1 MLKDEKVRLARKLRQ
16 EGLGLKEIAKQVRVS
31 VATASLYCKGVLPKG
46 ENAPSCNQ
54 RGEYMEEVTRLYQQG
69 VSIADIA
76 ARLNIPASTLF
87 DWRRASGIKRNSR
100 EIYVTPELRKRIAR
114 KMMLDK
120 DGSLRQKARYMY
132 ETLELSTPDIAKELG
147 VTSVAVGDWL
157 KRDGVELRKSPT
169 IQTRLKL
176 RKANLGDKRYNW
188 KGGITRE
195 QMRKRQSMH
204 MRDARN
210 ACFKRDDYTCR
221 VCGQRGGKLNA
232 HHVWPFQRFP
242 KLMYELSNLVTL
254 CKQCHDD
261 FHKAAGGHVKIAIGP
276 FFIKRH
282 MVKPRRLG
290 NTK

>member
-1 MLKDEKVRLARKLRQ
+1 MLKDEKISLARKLRQ
-16 EGLGLKEIAKQVRVS
+16 EGLGLKEIAKRVDIS

-46 ENAPSCNQ
+46 KNAPTCNQ
-54 RGEYMEEVTRLYQQG
+54 RGEHMETVTRLYQQG
-69 VSIADIA
+69 VSIPDIA

-87 DWRRASGIKRNSR
+87 DWRRESGIKRNSR
-100 EIYVTPELRKRIAR
+100 EIYVTLELRKCISR

-120 DGSLRQKARYMY
+120 DGTLRQKARYMY
-132 ETLELSTPDIAKELG
+132 EELQLSTPDIAKELG
-147 VTSVAVGDWL
+147 VTATAINDWL
-157 KRDGVELRKSPT
+157 KQDDIKLRKRPT

-221 VCGQRGGKLNA
+221 ACGQQGGKLNA

-242 KLMYELSNLVTL
+242 KLMYEVSNLVTL

-261 FHKAAGGHVKIAIGP
+261 FHKTAGGHVKIAIGP
-276 FFIKRH
+276 FFK
-282 MVKPRRLG
+282 LSD
-290 NTK
+290 